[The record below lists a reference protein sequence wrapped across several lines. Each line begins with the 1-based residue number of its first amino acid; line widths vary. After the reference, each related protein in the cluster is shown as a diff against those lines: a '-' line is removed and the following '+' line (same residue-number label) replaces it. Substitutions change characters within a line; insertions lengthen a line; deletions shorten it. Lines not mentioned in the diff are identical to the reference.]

1 MHAVRDCGIIVFQ
14 PQEEWEHDENSIL
27 VAANSGSTRRQCGFA
42 CHTIVKEKDYV
53 LTEYPKR

>member
-14 PQEEWEHDENSIL
+14 TQEEWEHDENSIL
-27 VAANSGSTRRQCGFA
+27 VAANSGSTRRQSGFA